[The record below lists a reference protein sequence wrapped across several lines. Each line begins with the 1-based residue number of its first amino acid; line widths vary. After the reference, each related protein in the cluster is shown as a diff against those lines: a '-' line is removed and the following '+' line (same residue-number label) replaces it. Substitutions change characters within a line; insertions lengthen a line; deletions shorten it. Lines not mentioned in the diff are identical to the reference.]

1 MHTNKPPKHTHI
13 YSCVCVCVLVCQAVA
28 AKYATGNFQFHAPSS
43 FTFIAHC
50 PCHAHHT
57 PAAFAPEKER
67 GWPERKIE
75 LFIWLRLSYLK
86 LFYVPLSQRK
96 LFLHQ
101 KRERVQELE
110 KERETKRRV
119 GGRGEE
125 IEQLECETFSLPCAG
140 KGCCSCGSCCSCAAL
155 FLTCT

>member
-1 MHTNKPPKHTHI
+1 MLCLRACVHVNSSHGQTKRKPRCTQTNSHSHTYSLSLSLFLSPLCLCVSVPMHA
-13 YSCVCVCVLVCQAVA
+13 AVA

-50 PCHAHHT
+50 PSHAL
-57 PAAFAPEKER
+57 PRKAR

-96 LFLHQ
+96 LFQQH
-101 KRERVQELE
+101 KRKTDPVVE
-110 KERETKRRV
+110 
-119 GGRGEE
+119 
-125 IEQLECETFSLPCAG
+125 S
-140 KGCCSCGSCCSCAAL
+140 GSA
-155 FLTCT
+155 